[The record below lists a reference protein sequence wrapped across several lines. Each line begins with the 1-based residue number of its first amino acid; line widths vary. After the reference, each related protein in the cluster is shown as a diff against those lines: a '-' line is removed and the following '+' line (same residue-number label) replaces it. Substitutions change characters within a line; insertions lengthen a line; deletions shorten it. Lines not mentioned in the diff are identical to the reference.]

1 MDVSKSSLMKLS
13 GASNYQ
19 VWAIKMRS
27 YLISQDL
34 WQVVDTPLSS
44 KSATS
49 ELQSQN
55 SRAMSLI
62 ILSCE
67 DHIVRLLNVEELAAS
82 AWKKLQKQYGHV
94 GFSARHFAFQS
105 LVSNTLSSCENID
118 AYIDQFRTHMNT
130 LSQMSSTSLPQWLLL
145 SILIN
150 NVGSQYEAWTQSIM
164 QQVRMKSIPEDSQHY
179 LDEVIASL
187 IDEARRVNQG
197 AQINN
202 NTAMT
207 ARKGGN
213 GGNGKPKPI
222 CKHCGK
228 IHKSENC
235 WQMFPEKRPSGRFP
249 SSNHVQVE
257 NQQNSSQLDTIAFL
271 SGIHD
276 GRCNEWIIDSGATQ
290 HMCNDKSQFINLE
303 TYTTSIT
310 TANNTKMLATG
321 RGNVRINPKN
331 GYSFTL
337 QNVLYV
343 PQLASNLIS
352 VCCATRNPN
361 IQLNF
366 VDGQCQIMYQKNTI
380 ATAVLID
387 SLLVLETVNA
397 HAHLSKST
405 DCITWHKRLGHLN
418 KEYMTKDSIKTQIG
432 PISEFTCDVCFQNKS
447 TRNISRQPPIR
458 ARRPL
463 ERIHSDLA
471 GPMTP
476 VSLGN
481 NKYTVTFTDD
491 YSRYSWVYPCAEK
504 SNCFGIFKAFKQAVE
519 NEFNQ
524 KIAFLHCDNG
534 GEYSSL
540 EFKSFA
546 RKEGFQ
552 FQYTVPHS
560 PEQNG
565 VAERLNRTLFNTT
578 RCFLNDTPNLIKP
591 LWAELVNTACY
602 IKNRLP
608 SSSNDGFKS
617 PFEILYGRQPAINH
631 LRIIGSK
638 CYNHKTGKVTG
649 KLDTRATECVLVG
662 YESNNIFRLFD
673 PTTKKML
680 RARDVVICEQAPQ
693 TSPYVTSSNNNHQ
706 NLDQQPENFVQLDV
720 NEVQVPSHDKNL
732 PTLQSR
738 LQESQITSMNRH
750 NQLPTLQQVS
760 RQVSSQASR
769 QPSRQPSRQLAS
781 PITFQKPEAAESSD
795 ESSIDELADPRYGR
809 VSNFAR
815 AFVTKCLAASESI
828 DPYLPDKLEQAVVCE
843 ESSQWG
849 ESMRDEIK
857 SILTNKTWK
866 LVPKPN
872 DGSKVIQGR
881 WVYRTKSNADG
892 QIVKYKS
899 RWVVR
904 GFQQEEGHNYTD
916 TFACVVKP
924 MSYKILFSIAAAQ
937 NMDIEQMDVKTAFLN
952 SPINEDVYV
961 EQPHGFEVADLQEE
975 EQMKTELCLSQQLH
989 QPSTLRFP
997 KQKRSAVQLV
1007 CKLEKALYGLKQ
1019 APRAWYETLSA
1030 FLQKCD
1036 LEPLMS
1042 DYAVFVNPDRT
1053 IFFAV
1058 YVDDILIFGKNQK
1071 KIDELK
1077 SSLKQNFE
1085 MTDMG
1090 PAHMYLGMQITRNR
1104 QANTIYLD
1112 QKKYL
1117 LTVLDRFK
1125 MSDCNAVSTPMETG
1139 LKLEKR
1145 KDIAQPFERQ
1155 RYQQLIGCLEY
1166 AAIATRPDLTFAV
1179 HKLAQFASNPD
1190 ESHFNAAK
1198 RVLRYLKGSINYS
1211 LIFHGNQSDSFKLIG
1226 YSDADWA
1233 SNTYDRK
1240 SIGGYC
1246 FYLNHCL
1253 ISHMSKKQKTIA
1265 LSTAESE
1272 THAAVQATKEAI
1284 WLRNILEEMM
1294 LKQDGPT
1301 TIFCDNQAAIALSRN
1316 PEYHSRSKHVD
1327 IKYHFLRQHVD
1338 SKTVTLQFIGTDQ
1351 MAADGLTK
1359 SLTRIKH
1366 NHFCEF
1372 MQGKHLQN

>member
-1 MDVSKSSLMKLS
+1 MKLS
-13 GASNYQ
+13 GVSNYQ

-44 KSATS
+44 KSTTS
-49 ELQSQN
+49 EIQSQN
-55 SRAMSLI
+55 SKALSLI

-67 DHIVRLLNVEELAAS
+67 DHIVRLLNVEELAAA
-82 AWKKLQKQYGHV
+82 AWKKLEKQYGHV

-118 AYIDQFRTHMNT
+118 AYIDQFRTHTNT
-130 LSQMSSTSLPQWLLL
+130 LSQMSTTSLPQWLLL

-164 QQVRMKSIPEDSQHY
+164 QQVRMKSISEDSQHY

-187 IDEARRVNQG
+187 IDEARRVSQG

-207 ARKGGN
+207 ARKGANGGN

-228 IHKSENC
+228 VHKSENC
-235 WQMFPEKRPSGRFP
+235 WQMFPEKRPNGRFQ
-249 SSNHVQVE
+249 SSNHAQVDQ
-257 NQQNSSQLDTIAFL
+257 QQNTSTLDTIAFL

-276 GRCNEWIIDSGATQ
+276 GRCNAWIIDSGATQ
-290 HMCNDKSQFINLE
+290 HMCNDQSQFINLHN
-303 TYTTSIT
+303 YHTSIT
-310 TANNTKMLATG
+310 TANNTQMMATG
-321 RGNVRINPKN
+321 RGDVQINPKN
-331 GYSFTL
+331 GCSFTL

-352 VCCATRNPN
+352 VCCATRNPD

-366 VDGQCQIMYQKNTI
+366 INSQCQIRFKDNII
-380 ATAVLID
+380 ATACLID
-387 SLLVLETVNA
+387 SLLVLETVSA
-397 HAHLSKST
+397 HAHLSKSVDT
-405 DCITWHKRLGHLN
+405 ITWHKRLGHIN
-418 KEYMTKDSIKTQIG
+418 KEYMTKDAIKTHIG
-432 PISEFTCDVCFQNKS
+432 PVTEFSCDVCLQNKS
-447 TRNISRQPPIR
+447 TRIVSRQTPVK
-458 ARRPL
+458 AKRPL
-463 ERIHSDLA
+463 EKIHSDLA

-476 VSLGN
+476 ISLGN
-481 NKYTVTFTDD
+481 NKYVITFTDD

-504 SNCFGIFKAFKQAVE
+504 SSCFEVFQAFKKAVE
-519 NEFNQ
+519 NELNQ

-540 EFKSFA
+540 AFKTFA
-546 RKEGFQ
+546 QKEGFQ
-552 FQYTVPHS
+552 IQYTVPYS

-578 RCFLNDTPNLIKP
+578 RCFLNDTSNLIKP
-591 LWAELVNTACY
+591 LWAELVNTSCY

-608 SSSNDGFKS
+608 SSSNEGFKS
-617 PFEILYGRQPAINH
+617 PFEVLYGRQPSINH

-638 CYNHKTGKVTG
+638 CFNHKTGKVTG
-649 KLDTRATECVLVG
+649 KLDSRATECFLVG
-662 YESNNIFRLFD
+662 YESDNIFRVYD
-673 PTTKKML
+673 PKTKKVI
-680 RARDVVICEQAPQ
+680 RARDVIICENIQQFKPISSSQ
-693 TSPYVTSSNNNHQ
+693 VTSSEPIHQ
-706 NLDQQPENFVQLDV
+706 DHNLVEININDIQPQQNSQPLSPPRHYFPQR
-720 NEVQVPSHDKNL
+720 QASS
-732 PTLQSR
+732 SR
-738 LQESQITSMNRH
+738 SL
-750 NQLPTLQQVS
+750 QLPD
-760 RQVSSQASR
+760 
-769 QPSRQPSRQLAS
+769 P
-781 PITFQKPEAAESSD
+781 ESSD
-795 ESSIDELADPRYGR
+795 ESSIDELANPRYGR
-809 VSNFAR
+809 ISNFAR
-815 AFVTKCLAASESI
+815 AFVTKCLVASESI
-828 DPYLPDKLEQAVVCE
+828 NPYLPDTLEQAVSCE
-843 ESSQWG
+843 DSSQWAD
-849 ESMRDEIK
+849 SMRDEIK
-857 SILTNKTWK
+857 SILTNQTWK
-866 LVPKPN
+866 LVPKPK

-881 WVYRTKSNADG
+881 WVYRTKSNANG

-904 GFQQEEGHNYTD
+904 GFQQEEGYNFTD

-924 MSYKILFSIAAAQ
+924 MSYKILFSIAAAH
-937 NMDIEQMDVKTAFLN
+937 DLEIEQMDVKTAFLN
-952 SPINEDVYV
+952 SPIHEDIYV
-961 EQPHGFEVADLQEE
+961 EQPHGFEVANLDEE
-975 EQMKTELCLSQQLH
+975 RQLKDEICDTQSIP
-989 QPSTLRFP
+989 QPSTSSSASTVTSSIVFP
-997 KQKRSAVQLV
+997 KRQRSSAQLV

-1030 FLQKCD
+1030 FLSKCN
-1036 LEPLMS
+1036 LVPLLS
-1042 DYAVFVNPDRT
+1042 DYAVFVNNDRT
-1053 IFFAV
+1053 IFLAV

-1071 KIDELK
+1071 TIHTLK
-1077 SSLKQNFE
+1077 SLLKRKFE

-1117 LTVLDRFK
+1117 LTVLDRFD
-1125 MSDCNAVSTPMETG
+1125 MSNCNAVSTPMETG

-1145 KDIAQPFERQ
+1145 KDIASASERQ
-1155 RYQQLIGCLEY
+1155 RYQQIIGCLEY

-1179 HKLAQFASNPD
+1179 HRLAQFASNPD
-1190 ESHFNAAK
+1190 KSHFSAAK

-1211 LIFHGNQSDSFKLIG
+1211 LVFHGNQKDTFQLVG
-1226 YSDADWA
+1226 YTDADWA

-1284 WLRNILEEMM
+1284 WLRNILEEMK
-1294 LKQDGPT
+1294 LKQNCPT
-1301 TIFCDNQAAIALSRN
+1301 SIFCDNQAAIALSKN

-1327 IKYHFLRQHVD
+1327 IQYQFLRQHVEL
-1338 SKTVTLQFIGTDQ
+1338 KTVTLQFIGTDQ

-1359 SLTRIKH
+1359 SLSRVKH
-1366 NHFCEF
+1366 NRFCEF
-1372 MQGKHLQN
+1372 MQGKHLQD